1 MPISFEVIDLISR
14 LLADPRVRLGVNGA
28 EEIKDHSWFKDIN
41 WNDIKSM
48 QPPFLPQ
55 LESSIDSKYFD
66 KYDENEPWLFE
77 GNS

>member
-28 EEIKDHSWFKDIN
+28 EEIKNHSWFKDIN

-48 QPPFLPQ
+48 QPPFRPQ

-66 KYDENEPWLFE
+66 KYDEIDPWLFE
-77 GNS
+77 GSS